1 MDPNLKRLRMKKSM
15 LGIAALGLICFVF
28 LFSLAEAQ
36 KIKTVDGVTVISN
49 GKKPIPPKG
58 QSATLKLTEEQ
69 TFGLGEN
76 PDEAF
81 SEVAAFVVDAAG
93 TVFGLDSKDR
103 RVKVFDRSGKFLR
116 QIGKPGQGP
125 GELGMPA
132 NIQLTND
139 NNLMITD
146 ATNGKLSIFKL
157 SGEHIKDVSTAG
169 RLGFVS
175 MSLDA
180 QGNFLG
186 QEMGLSPGDNK
197 MYFEI
202 KKFDPSL
209 KPLFTLDKIEFA
221 IPLPG
226 SGAKINVMEMI
237 SVYQFDGSG
246 NILYGRGNA
255 YEIKVFDPEG
265 KHIRTIQKDY
275 SPEKITQQ
283 DIDEML
289 ERMSS
294 APTGAQVK
302 DLISLPE
309 TFPPFQY
316 FFIDDQGRLYVRT
329 YAKGKAKGE
338 WVVDV
343 FDSEGRFIAQFITK
357 ADLRIIKEGKA
368 YGIEET
374 DDGFHVIKRYAL
386 SWQ

>member
-1 MDPNLKRLRMKKSM
+1 MKKMTS
-15 LGIAALGLICFVF
+15 GIAILGLACFVF

-49 GKKPIPPKG
+49 GKKPTPPKG
-58 QSATLKLTEEQ
+58 QSATLKLAEEQ

-103 RVKVFDRSGKFLR
+103 RIKVFDPSGKFLR

-132 NIQLTND
+132 NVQLTND

-157 SGEHIKDVSTAG
+157 SGEHVKDVSTAG

-221 IPLPG
+221 VPLPG
-226 SGAKINVMEMI
+226 SGTKINAMDMI
-237 SVYQFDGSG
+237 RIYQFDRSG
-246 NILYGRGNA
+246 NILLGSSNA
-255 YEIKVFDPEG
+255 YEIKVYSPEG
-265 KHIRTIQKDY
+265 KLIRTIQKDY

-289 ERMSS
+289 ERLSGI
-294 APTGAQVK
+294 PTGAQVK
-302 DLISLPE
+302 DLISFPE
-309 TFPPFQY
+309 SFPPFQY
-316 FFIDDQGRLYVRT
+316 FFIDDHGRLYVRT

-338 WVVDV
+338 WMVDV
-343 FDSEGRFIAQFITK
+343 FDPEGRFIAQFITK
-357 ADLRIIKEGKA
+357 SDLRLIKGGKA
-368 YGIEET
+368 YGVEET
-374 DDGFHVIKRYAL
+374 DDGFRVIKRYAIT
-386 SWQ
+386 WE

>member
-1 MDPNLKRLRMKKSM
+1 MKKLM
-15 LGIAALGLICFVF
+15 FGMAILGLVYFAF
-28 LFSLAEAQ
+28 LISPAEAQ

-49 GKKPIPPKG
+49 GKKPTPPKG
-58 QSATLKLTEEQ
+58 QSASPKLAEEQ

-81 SEVAAFVVDAAG
+81 SEVTAFVVDAAG
-93 TVFGLDSKDR
+93 TVYGLDTKDR
-103 RVKVFDRSGKFLR
+103 RIKVFDPSGKFLR

-132 NIQLTND
+132 NVQLTND

-157 SGEHIKDVSTAG
+157 TGEHIKDVSTAG

-186 QEMGLSPGDNK
+186 QEMGVSPGENK
-197 MYFEI
+197 MFYEI

-209 KPLFTLDKIEFA
+209 KPLFTLDKIEFT

-226 SGAKINVMEMI
+226 SGAKINVMEMV

-246 NILYGRGNA
+246 NILYVRGNA
-255 YEIKVFDPEG
+255 YEIKIFNPEG
-265 KHIRTIQKDY
+265 KHIRTIQKDF
-275 SPEKITQQ
+275 SPEKLTQQ

-289 ERMSS
+289 ERLSS
-294 APTGAQVK
+294 IPAGGQVK
-302 DLISLPE
+302 DLISFPE
-309 TFPPFQY
+309 TFPPIQY
-316 FFIDDQGRLYVRT
+316 LIHDDQGRLYVRT
-329 YAKGKAKGE
+329 FAKGKAKGE
-338 WVVDV
+338 WMVDV
-343 FDSEGRFIAQFITK
+343 FDPEGRFIAQFITK
-357 ADLRIIKEGKA
+357 ADLRFIKGGKV

-374 DDGFHVIKRYAL
+374 ADGFRVIKRYAIT
-386 SWQ
+386 WE

>member
-1 MDPNLKRLRMKKSM
+1 MKKM
-15 LGIAALGLICFVF
+15 TFGIAILGLACFVF

-49 GKKPIPPKG
+49 GKKPTPPKG
-58 QSATLKLTEEQ
+58 QSATLKLAEEQ

-103 RVKVFDRSGKFLR
+103 RIKVFDPSGKFLR

-132 NIQLTND
+132 NVQLTND

-157 SGEHIKDVSTAG
+157 SGEHVKDVSTAG

-221 IPLPG
+221 VPLPG
-226 SGAKINVMEMI
+226 SGTKINAMDMI
-237 SVYQFDGSG
+237 RIYQFDRSG
-246 NILYGRGNA
+246 NILLGSSNA
-255 YEIKVFDPEG
+255 YEIKVYSPEG
-265 KHIRTIQKDY
+265 KLIRTIQKDY

-289 ERMSS
+289 ERLSGI
-294 APTGAQVK
+294 PTGAQVK
-302 DLISLPE
+302 DLISFPE
-309 TFPPFQY
+309 SFPPFQY
-316 FFIDDQGRLYVRT
+316 FFIDDHGRLYVRT

-338 WVVDV
+338 WMVDV
-343 FDSEGRFIAQFITK
+343 FDPEGRFIAQFITK
-357 ADLRIIKEGKA
+357 SDLRLIKGGKA
-368 YGIEET
+368 YGVEET
-374 DDGFHVIKRYAL
+374 DDGFRVIKRYAIT
-386 SWQ
+386 WE

>member
-1 MDPNLKRLRMKKSM
+1 MKKWMIGS
-15 LGIAALGLICFVF
+15 AVLGLLYFAF
-28 LFSLAEAQ
+28 FYSQAEAQ
-36 KIKTVDGVTVISN
+36 KIKTVDGVTIISN
-49 GKKPIPPKG
+49 GKKPTPPKG
-58 QSATLKLTEEQ
+58 QPATLKLTEEQ
-69 TFGLGEN
+69 SFGLGEN

-81 SEVAAFVVDAAG
+81 SEVTAFVVDSTG

-125 GELGMPA
+125 GELGTPA
-132 NIQLTND
+132 NLQLTND

-157 SGEHIKDVSTAG
+157 SGEHIKDISTAG

-175 MSLDA
+175 MSIDA

-186 QEMGLSPGDNK
+186 QEMGVSPGDNK
-197 MYFEI
+197 MFYEI

-209 KPLFTLDKIEFA
+209 TPLFTLNKVEFA

-226 SGAKINVMEMI
+226 SGTKINVLEMV
-237 SVYQFDGSG
+237 SVYQFDRSG
-246 NILYGRGNA
+246 NILFGRSNA
-255 YEIKVFDPEG
+255 YEIKVYSPEG

-275 SPEKITQQ
+275 TPEKLTQQ

-289 ERMSS
+289 ERLSS
-294 APTGAQVK
+294 VPTGAQVK
-302 DLISLPE
+302 DLISFPE
-309 TFPPFQY
+309 TFPPIQNFI
-316 FFIDDQGRLYVRT
+316 IDDQGRLYVRT
-329 YAKGKAKGE
+329 FAKGKAKGE
-338 WVVDV
+338 WMVDV
-343 FDSEGRFIAQFITK
+343 FDPEGRFIAQFATK

-374 DDGFHVIKRYAL
+374 DDGFRVIKRYGVT
-386 SWQ
+386 WE

>member
-1 MDPNLKRLRMKKSM
+1 MKKM
-15 LGIAALGLICFVF
+15 TFGIAILGLACFVF

-49 GKKPIPPKG
+49 GKKPTPPKG
-58 QSATLKLTEEQ
+58 QSATLKLAEEQ

-103 RVKVFDRSGKFLR
+103 RIKVFDPSGKFLR

-132 NIQLTND
+132 NVQLTND

-157 SGEHIKDVSTAG
+157 SGEHVKDVSTAG

-221 IPLPG
+221 VPLPG
-226 SGAKINVMEMI
+226 SGTKINAMDMI
-237 SVYQFDGSG
+237 RIYQFDRSG
-246 NILYGRGNA
+246 NILLGSSNA
-255 YEIKVFDPEG
+255 YEIKVYSPEG
-265 KHIRTIQKDY
+265 KLIRTIQKDY

-294 APTGAQVK
+294 APTGAQVR
-302 DLISLPE
+302 DLISFPE
-309 TFPPFQY
+309 SFPPFQY
-316 FFIDDQGRLYVRT
+316 FFIDDHGRLYVRT

-338 WVVDV
+338 WMVDV
-343 FDSEGRFIAQFITK
+343 FDPEGRFIAQFITK
-357 ADLRIIKEGKA
+357 SDLRLIKGGKA
-368 YGIEET
+368 YGVEET
-374 DDGFHVIKRYAL
+374 DDGFRVIKRYAIT
-386 SWQ
+386 WE

>member
-1 MDPNLKRLRMKKSM
+1 MKKLM
-15 LGIAALGLICFVF
+15 FGMAMLGLIYLVF
-28 LFSLAEAQ
+28 LFSPAEAQ

-49 GKKPIPPKG
+49 GKKPTPPKG
-58 QSATLKLTEEQ
+58 QSTAPKLSEEQ
-69 TFGLGEN
+69 TFGLGGN

-81 SEVAAFVVDAAG
+81 SEVTAFVVDAAG
-93 TVFGLDSKDR
+93 TVFGLDTKDR
-103 RVKVFDRSGKFLR
+103 KVKVFDRSGKFQR

-125 GELGMPA
+125 GELGIPA

-146 ATNGKLSIFKL
+146 AANGKLSIFKPT
-157 SGEHIKDVSTAG
+157 GEHIKDVSTAG

-175 MSLDA
+175 VSLDA

-186 QEMGLSPGDNK
+186 QEMGIAPGDNK
-197 MYFEI
+197 MYFEV
-202 KKFDPSL
+202 KKFDPTL

-237 SVYQFDGSG
+237 SIYQFDGSG
-246 NILYGRGNA
+246 NILYGRGNT
-255 YEIKVFDPEG
+255 YEIKVYSPEG
-265 KHIRTIQKDY
+265 KHVRTIQKDF
-275 SPEKITQQ
+275 SPEKITQR

-294 APTGAQVK
+294 VPMGAQVK
-302 DLISLPE
+302 DLINFPE
-309 TFPPFQY
+309 NFPPFQS
-316 FFIDDQGRLYVRT
+316 FFFDDQGRLYVRT

-338 WVVDV
+338 WMVDV
-343 FDSEGRFIAQFITK
+343 FDTEGRFIAQFITK
-357 ADLRIIKEGKA
+357 ADLRFIKGEKA

-374 DDGFHVIKRYAL
+374 DDGFRVIKRYAVT
-386 SWQ
+386 WE

>member
-1 MDPNLKRLRMKKSM
+1 MKKWKF
-15 LGIAALGLICFVF
+15 GFAVLGLLYFAFFYCQ
-28 LFSLAEAQ
+28 AEAQ

-49 GKKPIPPKG
+49 GKKPTPPKG
-58 QSATLKLTEEQ
+58 QLATLKLTEEQ
-69 TFGLGEN
+69 SFGLGEN

-81 SEVAAFVVDAAG
+81 SEVTAFVVDAAG

-125 GELGMPA
+125 GELGTPA
-132 NIQLTND
+132 NLQLTND

-157 SGEHIKDVSTAG
+157 SGEHVKDISTAG

-175 MSLDA
+175 VSLDA

-186 QEMGLSPGDNK
+186 QEMGVSPGENK
-197 MYFEI
+197 MFYEI

-226 SGAKINVMEMI
+226 SGAKINVLEMT

-246 NILYGRGNA
+246 NILFGRGNA
-255 YEIKVFDPEG
+255 YEIRVYSPEG

-275 SPEKITQQ
+275 TPEKLTQQ

-289 ERMSS
+289 ERLSS
-294 APTGAQVK
+294 VPTGAQVK
-302 DLISLPE
+302 DLISFPE
-309 TFPPFQY
+309 TFPPIQN
-316 FFIDDQGRLYVRT
+316 FILDDQGRLYVRT
-329 YAKGKAKGE
+329 FAKGKAKGE
-338 WVVDV
+338 WTVDV

-374 DDGFHVIKRYAL
+374 DDGFRVIKRYGVT
-386 SWQ
+386 WE

>member
-1 MDPNLKRLRMKKSM
+1 MKKWTI
-15 LGIAALGLICFVF
+15 GFAVLGLLFVA
-28 LFSLAEAQ
+28 LFYSQAEAQ

-49 GKKPIPPKG
+49 GKKPTPPKG
-58 QSATLKLTEEQ
+58 QPATLKLTEEQ
-69 TFGLGEN
+69 IFGLGEN

-81 SEVAAFVVDAAG
+81 SEVTAFVVDAAG

-125 GELGMPA
+125 GELGTPA
-132 NIQLTND
+132 NLQLTND

-157 SGEHIKDVSTAG
+157 SGEHIKDISTAG

-175 MSLDA
+175 MSIDA

-186 QEMGLSPGDNK
+186 QEMGVSPGENK
-197 MYFEI
+197 MFYEI
-202 KKFDPSL
+202 KKFDASL
-209 KPLFTLDKIEFA
+209 KPLFTLNKVEFA

-226 SGAKINVMEMI
+226 SGTKINVLEMV
-237 SVYQFDGSG
+237 SVYQFDASG
-246 NILYGRGNA
+246 NILFGRSNA
-255 YEIKVFDPEG
+255 YEIKVYNPEG
-265 KHIRTIQKDY
+265 KHIRTIQKDFT
-275 SPEKITQQ
+275 PEKLTQQ

-289 ERMSS
+289 ERLSS
-294 APTGAQVK
+294 VPTGAQVK
-302 DLISLPE
+302 DLISFPE

-316 FFIDDQGRLYVRT
+316 FVLGDQGRLYVRT
-329 YAKGKAKGE
+329 FAKGKAKGE
-338 WVVDV
+338 WMVDV
-343 FDSEGRFIAQFITK
+343 FDPEGRFIAQFITK

-374 DDGFHVIKRYAL
+374 NDGFRVIKRYSIA
-386 SWQ
+386 WE